1 MRDRYRS
8 PRQKSKFSLISYTM
22 NLKAIAIFACFLTPF
37 FGFGQK
43 AEVNPTVSTNSPIPS
58 HSTSPSTKLAD
69 RTPKGIVKYLD
80 RLIKEG
86 LIVVGQACYPANLNT
101 SEGYQTY
108 FENLY
113 TQTGKYPAL
122 LGLHYSQKRSQD
134 IPMVNQLAI
143 NHWQKGGLVTL
154 GMSFNN
160 PFSEGSGG
168 SSPLDYGKIDLKKL
182 LSSAQDSKEKK
193 AYRNQLIFVAKALL
207 SLKKAGVVV
216 IWRPFHEM
224 NGNWFWWG
232 LEDAKKTTKAGDY
245 HLLWRDM
252 HATFTQ
258 MGLDNLIW
266 VFAPSNPWNQDVR
279 NSLALLYPGG
289 DYVDMVGMS
298 IYKAPVP
305 DFVENYAT
313 LKQFNKTIVIAECGD
328 DIDNQGKKVLDE
340 LDILTKYR
348 GKAGYFLQWAS
359 WQNRKLNVL
368 VRRAIV
374 DNPNAKEM
382 MNHRWAVTL
391 DEIK

>member
-1 MRDRYRS
+1 MNFKRIAFFVCLLNPIWGS
-8 PRQKSKFSLISYTM
+8 CQKEVA
-22 NLKAIAIFACFLTPF
+22 NIAI
-37 FGFGQK
+37 
-43 AEVNPTVSTNSPIPS
+43 STNKLPNGQSA
-58 HSTSPSTKLAD
+58 STKLED
-69 RTPKGIVKYLD
+69 RTPKGIVKYFD
-80 RLIKEG
+80 RLIKDS

-101 SEGYQTY
+101 SEGYKTY

-134 IPMVNQLAI
+134 TTIINQLTI
-143 NHWQKGGLVTL
+143 NHWQKGGLVTV

-160 PFSEGSGG
+160 PFFEGSDG
-168 SSPLDYGKIDLKKL
+168 SSAIDYSKIDLKKL
-182 LSSAQDSKEKK
+182 LSSAPDSKEKT
-193 AYRNQLIFVAKALL
+193 AYRNQLIFVSKALL
-207 SLKKAGVVV
+207 NLKKAGVVV

-232 LEDAKKTTKAGDY
+232 LEDAKKTAKVNDY
-245 HLLWRDM
+245 HLLWQDM
-252 HATFTQ
+252 HKTFTQ

-279 NSLALLYPGG
+279 NSLALLYPGN
-289 DYVDMVGMS
+289 DYVDIVGMS
-298 IYKAPVP
+298 IYKAPLP

-313 LKQFNKTIVIAECGD
+313 LKQFSKTIVIAECGD
-328 DIDNQGKKVLDE
+328 DIDNQGDKVLDE
-340 LDILTKYR
+340 MDMLRKYR

-359 WQNRKLNVL
+359 WQNSKLNVL
-368 VRRAIV
+368 VRRAII